1 VLALYTLGV
10 GGRAICIAA
19 AVVTISFFTRA
30 PLVIGEFEQVLAM
43 LLIYLCIGR
52 SCDAFSLASLW
63 RKKDAAPDQS
73 AFSIQHSALNTTSL
87 RLIQVHITLIHLMTA
102 YGQLAA
108 PEAAWWSGEGIWLAN
123 GRTGMP
129 LVDLSHLEENFRI
142 IAAWSHA
149 ISLYLLTMPVLIWNR
164 LARPIM
170 LVVGALA
177 WFSFMLASGWVPF
190 CLAMVTGLASFIEPR
205 PE

>member
-1 VLALYTLGV
+1 
-10 GGRAICIAA
+10 
-19 AVVTISFFTRA
+19 
-30 PLVIGEFEQVLAM
+30 
-43 LLIYLCIGR
+43 
-52 SCDAFSLASLW
+52 
-63 RKKDAAPDQS
+63 
-73 AFSIQHSALNTTSL
+73 
-87 RLIQVHITLIHLMTA
+87 
-102 YGQLAA
+102 
-108 PEAAWWSGEGIWLAN
+108 
-123 GRTGMP
+123 MP